1 MASLLSLLLNPKHLL
16 IAALSVALAGTWIA
30 YDVQKH
36 KAMQCS
42 GELALCEANVRGYQA
57 EISSAN
63 SIIET
68 LKANLAAIRAQAAEW
83 QKIASEA
90 HDLRLRI
97 FALQSSPKECEVLHE
112 EYRKVASDIT
122 GLFNAGGVV
131 RGKVHRA
138 DPAGDRAAPEVL
150 PGPGAPGAGGSADDA
165 GAPR

>member
-36 KAMQCS
+36 KAMNCAGS
-42 GELALCEANVRGYQA
+42 LGLCEADVRGYQA

-63 SIIET
+63 SIIEA
-68 LKANLAAIRAQAAEW
+68 LKANLEAIRKQAAEW
-83 QKIASEA
+83 QMIAAEA

-112 EYRKVASDIT
+112 EYRKVAGDIT
-122 GLFNAGGVV
+122 LYFNAGGV
-131 RGKVHRA
+131 RGKVKHP
-138 DPAGDRAAPEVL
+138 DPAGDRAAPDVL
-150 PGPGAPGAGGSADDA
+150 PGPGTAGAGRSGDDA